1 VGILADWI
9 LRRVVKS
16 ALVFE
21 AGSLDTYRRL
31 RERLV
36 DHPLWE
42 SLSHLLEE
50 EEHHWRILADA
61 AEGRLNAAEMERIVA
76 GHVFSGLARL
86 RPLEGEAM
94 REWGPEL
101 ERALEEEE
109 RTLLFYGN
117 LRRMSRIPVVRRAF
131 EVLAAMEREHVDIL
145 RRLLGRSPAA
155 SSAALGGGPRRPSA
169 GPRRQSA
176 GPHGQSAGPHVPADR
191 PPDVDSTPSGE

>member
-1 VGILADWI
+1 MGFLADWI

-21 AGSLDTYRRL
+21 AGSLETYRRL

-36 DHPLWE
+36 DHPLWD

-50 EEHHWRILADA
+50 EEHHWRILTDA
-61 AEGRLNAAEMERIVA
+61 AEGRLDAAEVERIVA
-76 GHVFSGLARL
+76 GHLFSGMSAIL
-86 RPLEGEAM
+86 PLEGDAA
-94 REWGPEL
+94 RVWGPEL

-109 RTLLFYGN
+109 RTLLFYVN
-117 LRRMSRIPVVRRAF
+117 LRRMSRVPVVRRAF

-155 SSAALGGGPRRPSA
+155 SSGAGGLA
-169 GPRRQSA
+169 
-176 GPHGQSAGPHVPADR
+176 
-191 PPDVDSTPSGE
+191 DVDSSPPGA

>member
-1 VGILADWI
+1 MGILADWI

-21 AGSLDTYRRL
+21 AGSIDTYRRL

-50 EEHHWRILADA
+50 EEHHWRILTDA
-61 AEGRLNAAEMERIVA
+61 AEGRLDAAEVERIVA
-76 GHVFSGLARL
+76 GHLFAAMSAI
-86 RPLEGEAM
+86 RPLEGDAA

-109 RTLLFYGN
+109 RTLLFYAN
-117 LRRMSRIPVVRRAF
+117 LRRMSKVPGVRRAF

-145 RRLLGRSPAA
+145 RRLLGRSPGASPRAGGAPRGPAA
-155 SSAALGGGPRRPSA
+155 PQGGSLGGL
-169 GPRRQSA
+169 
-176 GPHGQSAGPHVPADR
+176 
-191 PPDVDSTPSGE
+191 PDVDSSPPGA